1 MVAVLP
7 TYLDQANSAVW
18 PKVVKHFYFFGMMM
32 GKKNSGDNSLNVS
45 SPRLMMWLGIAA
57 IIMLLDQ
64 LTKIT
69 FERVLAFES
78 TKFINA
84 YFNLVMVY
92 NKGAAFSFL
101 ADQPGWQRYFFA
113 AISIAASV
121 FIIWLLRRHAEQ
133 KLFCWSLTLILGG
146 AVGNLIDR
154 LAYGHVI
161 DFIDLH
167 INNWHWPA
175 FNIADS
181 AITIGAIL
189 FVVDELRRV
198 KR

>member
-1 MVAVLP
+1 
-7 TYLDQANSAVW
+7 
-18 PKVVKHFYFFGMMM
+18 M

-78 TKFINA
+78 TKVINA

-113 AISIAASV
+113 AISIAASLL
-121 FIIWLLRRHAEQ
+121 IIWLLRRHAEQ
-133 KLFCWSLTLILGG
+133 KLFCLSLTLILGG

-175 FNIADS
+175 FNVADS

>member
-1 MVAVLP
+1 
-7 TYLDQANSAVW
+7 
-18 PKVVKHFYFFGMMM
+18 M
-32 GKKNSGDNSLNVS
+32 GKKNSGDISLNVS

-167 INNWHWPA
+167 INN
-175 FNIADS
+175 
-181 AITIGAIL
+181 L
-189 FVVDELRRV
+189 FVVDELRRE

>member
-1 MVAVLP
+1 
-7 TYLDQANSAVW
+7 
-18 PKVVKHFYFFGMMM
+18 M

-146 AVGNLIDR
+146 AVGN
-154 LAYGHVI
+154 GHVI

-189 FVVDELRRV
+189 FIVDELRRV

>member
-1 MVAVLP
+1 
-7 TYLDQANSAVW
+7 
-18 PKVVKHFYFFGMMM
+18 MMM
-32 GKKNSGDNSLNVS
+32 GKKNSGDNTLNVS
-45 SPRLMMWLGIAA
+45 SPRLMTWLGIAA

-78 TKFINA
+78 TKFVNA

-113 AISIAASV
+113 AISIAASLL
-121 FIIWLLRRHAEQ
+121 IIWLLRRHAEQ

-175 FNIADS
+175 FNVADS
-181 AITIGAIL
+181 AITVGAIL
-189 FVVDELRRV
+189 FVLDELRRV